1 MNHIYRSLWSPS
13 AGTCVATSEHVA
25 GNGKTQSKAGNT
37 RLQDPA
43 QSLRGSSDRTRAH
56 SIGWC
61 GRRLPV
67 ALMLAWGG
75 LAMAT
80 PTGGAVSAGQASI
93 VQTPGRMT
101 ITQTTPQVAIQ
112 WQSFGIAAGQSV
124 QFVQPGRQAI
134 ALNRVTGADPSAILG
149 NLSANGQVF
158 LVNPNGILFGV
169 GSSVNV
175 GGLVAS
181 TLNISDGDFMSG
193 RYRFSGPSTAEVVNQ
208 GALHAAEGGYVALLG
223 ARVNNLGSVVAQR
236 GSVAMAAGQ
245 AMTLDLWGD
254 QLLSVH
260 VDQGVAN
267 ALLRNGG
274 LLQAD
279 GGHVLMSTK
288 AAGNLLA
295 NAVNNS
301 GIVQAQTVE
310 NRQGTIVLL
319 GSADTGTVGVGG
331 TLDVSAG
338 PGQKAGRVLATGHQ
352 VGLFDA
358 HILASGGAGG
368 GQVLIGGGYQGRDA
382 AVPHAQAVFMSA
394 GSTIEANAGDVG
406 HGGQVVLW
414 SDGSTRALGQVS
426 ARGGAQGGDGG
437 LIETS
442 GQWLDVDGL
451 RVDTRA
457 PLGQIGTW
465 LLDPADITI
474 SGAATTDATATG
486 GVFEPNAGVGVANIN
501 VADLVSALGGSNV
514 TVSTT
519 NTGLSGAGSGDITV
533 NAATTWTASTTLT
546 LSAARDVKVN
556 QAITGTNGSLAVTA
570 GGDVTVG
577 AAITTT
583 TGQLGFTAA
592 QDVNINAATTITTGS
607 LQAVAGRNVN
617 VSAASTVTN
626 GNMVLRADN
635 DGTGPGATAG
645 TVAIT
650 CVSNCLTIGATG
662 ELNIRF
668 NPVTY
673 ASTGN
678 EIVAYASKLTGG
690 GTLNAKAWVF
700 GKGDNKVYDG
710 TTTATVS
717 GLMPDVTDVLPAPT
731 LGTVSAAN
739 FNDQNVGSNKIITYA
754 TTFSD
759 GAYDLFATST
769 QPAGTYQSR
778 ASITAQALTVSEPHA
793 IKAYGETFSSAGF
806 TTSGLVN
813 GETVGSVTL
822 TSTGQAATAGVAGSP
837 YAIVPSNATGGSFTP
852 SNYSI
857 SYVNGALTVTPAPL
871 TITAQDVGKVYG
883 QTAALTGFDASALVN
898 GETVGSV
905 TLTSAGHAATAG
917 VVGSPYAIVPSNAT
931 GGSFTPS
938 NYSISYVNGA
948 LTVTPAPLTVTA
960 QNVSKVYGQTPA
972 LTGFDASALVNG
984 ETVGSV
990 TLTSAGQA
998 PTAGVVG
1005 SPYVIVPSNAT
1016 GGSFT
1021 PSNYSISY
1029 VNGVLTV
1036 TPAPLTVTAQN
1047 VSKVYGQTPTL
1058 TGFDASALVNGETVG
1073 SVTLTSAGQVATAGV
1088 VGSPYAIVPSNA
1100 TGGSFTP
1107 SNYSISY
1114 VNGVLTVTPAPLTI
1128 TAQDVSKV
1136 YGQVPVLNGF
1146 DTTALVNQETVGSV
1160 MLMSL
1165 GQTET
1170 ATANSSPYAIE
1181 ASDATGG
1188 TFTPMNYQIT
1198 YVDGEMVVQPLA
1210 VEPPKE
1216 APPVSGTASDLTP
1229 ANTSG
1234 SQAMPLMPSRDAP
1247 PLLLMVVPSS
1257 PAGPGP
1263 ITAPQPMVKP
1273 VPTVPTEPAPV
1284 GVPVPPAPLVQ
1295 IQPRPQEPARSLRPM
1310 TRQPKPD
1317 RN

>member
-13 AGTCVATSEHVA
+13 TGTCVATSEQVA
-25 GNGKTQSKAGNT
+25 GNGKTHSKAGST
-37 RLQDPA
+37 HLKESAKSFWGP
-43 QSLRGSSDRTRAH
+43 SGRTRAF
-56 SIGWC
+56 SIDLVC
-61 GRRLPV
+61 RCLPV

-80 PTGGAVSAGQASI
+80 PTGGVVSAGNASI
-93 VQTPGRMT
+93 VQTPGRTT
-101 ITQTTPQVAIQ
+101 ITQTSSHAAIN
-112 WQSFGIAAGQSV
+112 WQSFGIGVGQSV

-134 ALNRVTGADPSAILG
+134 ALNRVIGADPSVILG
-149 NLSANGQVF
+149 QLSANGQVF
-158 LVNPNGILFGV
+158 LVNPNGILFGA

-193 RYRFSGPSTAEVVNQ
+193 RYRFSGSGTAELVNE
-208 GALHAAEGGYVALLG
+208 GALHAADGGYVALLG
-223 ARVNNLGSVVAQR
+223 ARVHNSGSVVAQR
-236 GSVAMAAGQ
+236 GSVSMAAGQ
-245 AMTLDLWGD
+245 TMTLDLLGD
-254 QLLSVH
+254 QLLNVH

-279 GGHVLMSTK
+279 GGQVLMSTK

-295 NAVNNS
+295 NVVNNA

-319 GSADTGTVGVGG
+319 GSADTGTVSVGG

-358 HILASGGAGG
+358 HVLASGGAGG

-382 AVPHAQAVFMSA
+382 AVPHAQAVYMSA
-394 GSTIEANAGDVG
+394 GSTIEANARDVG
-406 HGGQVVLW
+406 SGGQVVLW

-426 ARGGAQGGDGG
+426 ARGGWVSGNGG

-442 GQWLDVDGL
+442 GQWLDVGGL

-457 PLGQIGTW
+457 PKGQMGTW

-474 SGAATTDATATG
+474 SSAATTDATASG
-486 GVFEPNAGVGVANIN
+486 GVFEPDSGVSAANIN
-501 VADLVSALGGSNV
+501 VADLVGALAGSNV
-514 TVSTT
+514 TVTT
-519 NTGLSGAGSGDITV
+519 ANTALDGAGLGDINV
-533 NAATTWTASTTLT
+533 NAAITWTAPTTLS
-546 LSAARDVKVN
+546 LNAARDVNVN
-556 QAITGTNGSLAVTA
+556 QAITGTDGSLAVTA
-570 GGDVTVG
+570 GRDVTVG
-577 AAITTT
+577 AAVTTT
-583 TGQLGFTAA
+583 TGQLGFTAG
-592 QDVNINAATTITTGS
+592 QDVNLNAATTITTGN
-607 LQAVAGRNVN
+607 LQAVAGGNVN
-617 VSAASTVTN
+617 VSAASTVTT

-635 DGTGPGATAG
+635 DGSGPSAAAG

-650 CVSNCLTIGATG
+650 CVSNCLTITTG
-662 ELNIRF
+662 ELSIRF
-668 NPVTY
+668 NPVDY
-673 ASTGN
+673 ASTGS
-678 EIVAYASKLTGG
+678 EILAYANKLTGG

-710 TTTATVS
+710 TNTATVS
-717 GLMPDVTDVLPAPT
+717 GLVPDVTAAPPLVT
-731 LGTVSAAN
+731 LGAVSAAN
-739 FNDQNVGSNKIITYA
+739 FNDKNVGTDKIITYA

-759 GAYDLFATST
+759 AAYDLFATSS

-778 ASITAQALTVSEPHA
+778 ASITAQPLTVSEPNA
-793 IKAYGETFSSAGF
+793 IKAYGEVFSSTGF
-806 TTSGLVN
+806 TSSGLVN

-822 TSTGQAATAGVAGSP
+822 TSAGQAATAGVAGSP
-837 YAIVPSNATGGSFTP
+837 YAIVPSNATGGTFTP

-883 QTAALTGFDASALVN
+883 QTPALTGFDANALVN

-905 TLTSAGHAATAG
+905 TLTSAGQAATAG

-931 GGSFTPS
+931 GGTFTPS

-948 LTVTPAPLTVTA
+948 LTVTPAPLTITA
-960 QNVSKVYGQTPA
+960 QDVGKVYGQTPA

-984 ETVGSV
+984 ETVGSL

-998 PTAGVVG
+998 
-1005 SPYVIVPSNAT
+1005 
-1016 GGSFT
+1016 
-1021 PSNYSISY
+1021 
-1029 VNGVLTV
+1029 
-1036 TPAPLTVTAQN
+1036 
-1047 VSKVYGQTPTL
+1047 
-1058 TGFDASALVNGETVG
+1058 
-1073 SVTLTSAGQVATAGV
+1073 ATAGV

-1100 TGGSFTP
+1100 TGGTFTP

-1114 VNGVLTVTPAPLTI
+1114 VNGALTVTPAPLTI
-1128 TAQDVSKV
+1128 TAQDVTKV
-1136 YGQVPVLNGF
+1136 YGQVPVLDGF
-1146 DTTALVNQETVGSV
+1146 DTTTLVNQETVGSV

-1170 ATANSSPYAIE
+1170 ATASSSPYAIE
-1181 ASDATGG
+1181 ASDAAGG

-1198 YVDGEMVVQPLA
+1198 YVDGVMTVRPLA

-1216 APPVSGTASDLTP
+1216 PPPVSETATDATP
-1229 ANTSG
+1229 VPTSEG
-1234 SQAMPLMPSRDAP
+1234 QGMPLVPSRDAT
-1247 PLLLMVVPSS
+1247 PLFLTVLPLRPEV
-1257 PAGPGP
+1257 PGP
-1263 ITAPQPMVKP
+1263 ITEPQPMVKP
-1273 VPTVPTEPAPV
+1273 IPIAPAEPQPVVAPV
-1284 GVPVPPAPLVQ
+1284 TVAPWVQ
-1295 IQPRPQEPARSLRPM
+1295 TQPTTQEPVRSLRPM
-1310 TRQPKPD
+1310 ARQPKPD